1 MKLADL
7 KWPNVEALSRDT
19 SVIIPIAAHEQH
31 GRHMPLHTDSLLL
44 GEVVRRAEELLGDD
58 ALFAPLMWLGNSHHH
73 LDFPGT
79 LSAEPRVYLDLLNG
93 LLENFLH
100 HGFKRLVLLNGH
112 GGNIV
117 PGAQAVFE
125 TRQRHRD
132 RTDLLLLSAT
142 YWDQAK
148 IPGAHADLVQDA
160 MGHAGE
166 LETSMMLVIRP
177 ELVDDYAATDEVPQG
192 KAFAT
197 ATRGWITQDRSAPG
211 HIGVPAGANAEKGE
225 TLFSI
230 FTEGAVKLIGEM
242 RDWDGQ
248 SWDGSTRAA

>member
-1 MKLADL
+1 MKLADM
-7 KWPNVEALSRDT
+7 KWPEVEALSRDT
-19 SVIIPIAAHEQH
+19 PVIIPIAAHEQH

-44 GEVVRRAEELLGDD
+44 GEIVRRAEEQLGTNT
-58 ALFAPLMWLGNSHHH
+58 LFAPLKWLGNSHHH
-73 LDFPGT
+73 MDFPGT

-93 LLENFLH
+93 LLENFLQ

-142 YWDQAK
+142 YWEQAN
-148 IPGAHADLVQDA
+148 IAEACDDLVQDA

-166 LETSMMLVIRP
+166 LETSMMLAIRP
-177 ELVDDYAATDEVPQG
+177 ELVGDIAATAEVPKG
-192 KAFAT
+192 EAFAT
-197 ATRGWITQDRSAPG
+197 ATRGWTTKDRSEPG
-211 HIGVPAGANAEKGE
+211 HIGVPGAASAKKGE
-225 TLFSI
+225 ALLNAFTLGVIQFIES
-230 FTEGAVKLIGEM
+230 V

-248 SWDGSTRAA
+248 TWR

>member
-19 SVIIPIAAHEQH
+19 PVIIPIAAHEQH

-44 GEVVRRAEELLGDD
+44 GEVVRRAEESLDDD

-93 LLENFLH
+93 LLENFLQ

-112 GGNIV
+112 GGNMV

-125 TRQRHRD
+125 IRQRHRD

-142 YWDQAK
+142 YWDQAN
-148 IPGAHADLVQDA
+148 IAEAHAGLAQDA

-177 ELVDDYAATDEVPQG
+177 ELVGDYAAAEEVPQG
-192 KAFAT
+192 KAFPT
-197 ATRGWITQDRSAPG
+197 ATRGWTTKDRSAPG
-211 HIGVPAGANAEKGE
+211 HIGIPAAATVEKGE
-225 TLFSI
+225 ALFQA
-230 FTEGAVKLIGEM
+230 FTSGTIKLIHEIQN
-242 RDWDGQ
+242 WD
-248 SWDGSTRAA
+248 A

>member
-1 MKLADL
+1 MKLAEM
-7 KWPNVEALSRDT
+7 KWPDVEALSKDT
-19 SVIIPIAAHEQH
+19 PVVIPIAAHEQH

-44 GEVVRRAEELLGDD
+44 GEIARRAEERLGGD
-58 ALFAPLMWLGNSHHH
+58 ALFAPLLWLGNSHHH
-73 LDFPGT
+73 MDFSGT
-79 LSAEPRVYLDLLNG
+79 LSAEPRVYLKLLNG
-93 LLENFLH
+93 LLENFLQ

-117 PGAQAVFE
+117 PGSQAVFE

-142 YWDQAK
+142 YWEQAN
-148 IPGAHADLVQDA
+148 IAEACDDLVQDA

-166 LETSMMLVIRP
+166 LETSMMLAIRP
-177 ELVDDYAATDEVPQG
+177 ELVGDIAATAEVPKG

-197 ATRGWITQDRSAPG
+197 ATRGWTTKDRSEPG
-211 HIGVPAGANAEKGE
+211 HIGVPAAASAEKGKALLNAF
-225 TLFSI
+225 TLGVVYFIES
-230 FTEGAVKLIGEM
+230 V

-248 SWDGSTRAA
+248 SWD